1 LKRYT
6 FKYIEEILHDYP
18 DIDKHV
24 HEREMELRYPTL
36 PADENVGGGR
46 AENKIG
52 EPVLN
57 MMITIDTDRRLYNLK
72 RNQKAIDDTLD
83 EFGNDTYTI
92 INELYFKKHQI
103 YTMNGL
109 VENNLVSVGKSKAYN
124 LRNSFFESLA
134 RRLGLIS

>member
-1 LKRYT
+1 MKRYT
-6 FKYIEEILHDYP
+6 FRYIEEILKDYP
-18 DIDKHV
+18 DIDKHI
-24 HEREMELRYPTL
+24 HEREMELRYPVL

-46 AENKIG
+46 AQNKIA

-92 INELYFKKHQI
+92 INELYFKKHPGF
-103 YTMNGL
+103 TLNGL
-109 VENNLVSVGKSKAYN
+109 VQNHKILVGKDKAYK

>member
-1 LKRYT
+1 MKRYT
-6 FKYIEEILHDYP
+6 FKYIEEILTDYP
-18 DIDKHV
+18 NIDKHI
-24 HEREMELRYPTL
+24 HERELALRYPIL

-46 AENKIG
+46 AQNKIA

-92 INELYFKKHQI
+92 INELYFKKHPEF
-103 YTMNGL
+103 TLNGL
-109 VENNLVSVGKSKAYN
+109 VQNHKVLVGKDKAYK
-124 LRNSFFESLA
+124 LRNDFFESLA

>member
-1 LKRYT
+1 MKRYT
-6 FKYIEEILHDYP
+6 FRYIEEILKDYP
-18 DIDKHV
+18 DIDKHI
-24 HEREMELRYPTL
+24 HEREMELRYSVL

-46 AENKIG
+46 AENKLS

-83 EFGNDTYTI
+83 EFGNDTYVI
-92 INELYFKKHQI
+92 INELYFKKHQEF
-103 YTMNGL
+103 TLNGL
-109 VENNLVSVGKSKAYN
+109 VQNHKVLVGKDKAYK
-124 LRNSFFESLA
+124 LRNDFFESLA